1 MKKLNFDPYD
11 FSIKEIDGV
20 PVYYKNI
27 PWANCLFLNIVFKSG
42 ALNDP
47 EDKEGLAHF
56 LEHMMF
62 DGSESFPDK
71 KAIKKWSKENT
82 LNTFNAYTSYYNTT
96 YHLKCLPDNFKKVLI
111 DLKDIIFKPLFTQE
125 SFLGEKNVI
134 TQEAWGRYK
143 NEKFL
148 NYLKEINS
156 ILLPNHKLGKILR
169 PLGFPNTIEKI
180 EREDISKFYKEN
192 YVKENT
198 FIVLV
203 GKITEQDIETVSEF
217 IKVIPEGKIND
228 IKFSLPEKPTQS
240 RIVKKSDEIG
250 EPKEQTEIGKV
261 INIKKPGQEYSVY
274 AIFRDLFSDIL
285 YERLRTENN
294 LCYSLSVNI
303 YPEKYFSTF
312 IFSVKTDTKNIE
324 IVEKEFDNI
333 LSEIKDSKWVDRFEL
348 IKKIRYERII
358 SAERLSGEII
368 EQTVS
373 DIVLEKLKS
382 LEEYISDEEKVN
394 YSDIVHFLNQNF
406 VTERIFTEIILSSKN

>member
-1 MKKLNFDPYD
+1 MKKL
-11 FSIKEIDGV
+11 
-20 PVYYKNI
+20 
-27 PWANCLFLNIVFKSG
+27 
-42 ALNDP
+42 
-47 EDKEGLAHF
+47 
-56 LEHMMF
+56 
-62 DGSESFPDK
+62 
-71 KAIKKWSKENT
+71 
-82 LNTFNAYTSYYNTT
+82 
-96 YHLKCLPDNFKKVLI
+96 
-111 DLKDIIFKPLFTQE
+111 
-125 SFLGEKNVI
+125 
-134 TQEAWGRYK
+134 
-143 NEKFL
+143 
-148 NYLKEINS
+148 
-156 ILLPNHKLGKILR
+156 
-169 PLGFPNTIEKI
+169 
-180 EREDISKFYKEN
+180 
-192 YVKENT
+192 
-198 FIVLV
+198 
-203 GKITEQDIETVSEF
+203 
-217 IKVIPEGKIND
+217 
-228 IKFSLPEKPTQS
+228 
-240 RIVKKSDEIG
+240 DEIG

>member
-1 MKKLNFDPYD
+1 MRAK
-11 FSIKEIDGV
+11 V
-20 PVYYKNI
+20 
-27 PWANCLFLNIVFKSG
+27 AAIVG
-42 ALNDP
+42 
-47 EDKEGLAHF
+47 
-56 LEHMMF
+56 
-62 DGSESFPDK
+62 
-71 KAIKKWSKENT
+71 
-82 LNTFNAYTSYYNTT
+82 
-96 YHLKCLPDNFKKVLI
+96 
-111 DLKDIIFKPLFTQE
+111 
-125 SFLGEKNVI
+125 
-134 TQEAWGRYK
+134 
-143 NEKFL
+143 
-148 NYLKEINS
+148 
-156 ILLPNHKLGKILR
+156 
-169 PLGFPNTIEKI
+169 
-180 EREDISKFYKEN
+180 
-192 YVKENT
+192 
-198 FIVLV
+198 
-203 GKITEQDIETVSEF
+203 
-217 IKVIPEGKIND
+217 
-228 IKFSLPEKPTQS
+228 
-240 RIVKKSDEIG
+240 
-250 EPKEQTEIGKV
+250 EIGKV